1 MHDPDMDKVAAL
13 MRHVA
18 EVAILP
24 RFRALADHEVMEK
37 GAGDIVT
44 AADMESERLLTREL
58 PALLSGSTTVGEEA
72 HHADPSILDRFA
84 GDAPVWVVDPLD
96 GTRNFSRGSS
106 TFCMLV
112 ALVRNDET
120 RMAWILDPVG
130 ERLAMAEKGAGATLN
145 GAPLRMNNGTEP
157 PAGPGA
163 MIGQVNFNW
172 FAEPARR
179 AARDTLSAQV
189 GSLRPLACAGHDFL
203 DQSQGLRHFSFYRRL
218 WPWDHA
224 AGVLV
229 RREAGGVADRID
241 NRPYR
246 AGERVQGLLSAPDMA
261 GWIKLKRLIKAAGPA
276 IEES

>member
-37 GAGDIVT
+37 GTGDIVT
-44 AADMESERLLTREL
+44 AADMESEHLLTREL
-58 PALLSGSTTVGEEA
+58 PTLLPGSTTVGEEA

-96 GTRNFSRGSS
+96 GTRNFSRGSA

-130 ERLAMAEKGAGATLN
+130 ERLALAEKGAGATLN
-145 GAPLRMNNGTEP
+145 GVVLRTDNAAGSD
-157 PAGPGA
+157 PAR
-163 MIGQVNFNW
+163 MTGQVNFNW

-179 AARDTLSAQV
+179 AARDALSARI

-203 DQSQGLRHFSFYRRL
+203 EQSQGLRHFSFYRRL

-229 RREAGGVADRID
+229 RRESGGMAGRID
-241 NRPYR
+241 DRPYR
-246 AGERVQGLLSAPDMA
+246 AGERVHGLLSAPDA
-261 GWIKLKRLIKAAGPA
+261 VSWAQLKHLIRTAGPA
-276 IEES
+276 VEES